1 MRVLLDNRIRICT
14 LATLSGNFILL
25 TIGKEVYT
33 VNMVLNRIA
42 KECHEQLLRKGY
54 FDFTG
59 YEYPD

>member
-1 MRVLLDNRIRICT
+1 MRVLLGNRIRICT

-33 VNMVLNRIA
+33 VNMVLNHVA

-59 YEYPD
+59 YEYSN